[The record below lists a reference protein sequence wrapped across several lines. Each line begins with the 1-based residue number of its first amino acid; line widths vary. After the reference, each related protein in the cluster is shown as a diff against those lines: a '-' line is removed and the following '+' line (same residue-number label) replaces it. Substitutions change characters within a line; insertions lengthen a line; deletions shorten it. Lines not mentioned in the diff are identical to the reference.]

1 MRFLL
6 LVIHLTITWANQLL
20 IETSDYDDVPV
31 PGVKG
36 SDYEGIPGCTQELNS

>member
-6 LVIHLTITWANQLL
+6 LVIHLTITWANHLL
-20 IETSDYDDVPV
+20 IETSDHDDVPV
-31 PGVKG
+31 PRVTG

>member
-6 LVIHLTITWANQLL
+6 LVIHVTITWANHLL
-20 IETSDYDDVPV
+20 IETSEQGDVPV
-31 PGVKG
+31 TGVVG